1 MADGIRGNQFDSYP
15 DEVQKGIIL
24 HRAIDT
30 LLMLILF

>member
-24 HRAIDT
+24 HRAIDN
-30 LLMLILF
+30 FY